1 MWSAPHS
8 KKSKYT
14 QPILQIRRIIRHQ
27 SFDYRLKIRANF
39 VMQPQP
45 NFSGSGPGSGDQ
57 GGSTVCA
64 QCGAPMPKEMR
75 FCRSCGNRLGEGP
88 AEYTETVRLPNATAG
103 ANGQFNAQ
111 YAPGLTAPMTRQ
123 TGSGYPSRRRRL
135 GFTGMTWMW
144 IVLGVFFASG
154 GGLSML
160 VKNVGRIPRAAAP
173 FASRSYV
180 GVDGFKTTD
189 GGVTFDV
196 VEPPGSPADKAGL
209 VGGDIVTSFDGR
221 AVTDDDQIMELLRQT
236 PVGKTVEVIYTRDG
250 NFHNTQLTT
259 ISEGG
264 FNQLRDAFNNRP
276 EGKGMFGFESD
287 RTTRISVA
295 ETRTFGVRIDYV
307 EPNGPA
313 DLFGIK
319 AGDIITDFDKVP
331 IRTQDE
337 LLSRVRRAIPRSTVE
352 VVVLRDG
359 KVVMIPVTMGRAR

>member
-1 MWSAPHS
+1 
-8 KKSKYT
+8 
-14 QPILQIRRIIRHQ
+14 
-27 SFDYRLKIRANF
+27 
-39 VMQPQP
+39 MQPQP

-57 GGSTVCA
+57 SGSIVCA
-64 QCGAPMPKEMR
+64 QCGVPMPKEMR

-103 ANGQFNAQ
+103 ANAQFNAQ

-144 IVLGVFFASG
+144 IALGVFFAG
-154 GGLSML
+154 GGLMSAV
-160 VKNVGRIPRAAAP
+160 VKNVRNVPRVAG
-173 FASRSYV
+173 FTASRSYV
-180 GVDGFKTTD
+180 GVDGFETTD

-196 VEPPGSPADKAGL
+196 VEPPGSPADKAGM
-209 VGGDIVTSFDGR
+209 VGGDIVTSFDGH
-221 AVTDDDQIMELLRQT
+221 AVTDDGQIMELLRQT

-264 FNQLRDAFNNRP
+264 FNQLRDAFNSRP

-287 RTTRISVA
+287 RTTRISIP
-295 ETRTFGVRIDYV
+295 ETKTYGVRIDYV

-331 IRTQDE
+331 IRTEDE